1 MIEATESGVNQA
13 HAASNCPD
21 MRSSI
26 LEQPQIPV
34 GAFLGLCPF
43 SAAAR
48 GERAAGADA
57 GENQLLLVQRQVEQA
72 EDDAVDQEIQF
83 GSAGAVGRCPP
94 AAAARDSL

>member
-1 MIEATESGVNQA
+1 
-13 HAASNCPD
+13 

-48 GERAAGADA
+48 GERAAGTDTR
-57 GENQLLLVQRQVEQA
+57 EDQTLLVQRQVKQA
-72 EDDAVDQEIQF
+72 EHDAVDQEIEF
-83 GSAGAVGRCPP
+83 GSTGAIGR
-94 AAAARDSL
+94 